1 MRPTNSRQRI
11 LIVDDDPKLIRLL
24 REVLS
29 AAGYEVLASS
39 DGRQA
44 IETAAMEQPDLMV
57 LDIMLNDMDGYQVAR
72 RVREFS
78 NIPIIMLTA
87 KVTEADKLTGF
98 NAGADD
104 YITKPFSS
112 KELLARVRAVL
123 NRTHQA
129 VSSRIGTQLECGDL
143 KIDLAR
149 RRVII
154 GEQEVYLTAT
164 EYNLLHELAL
174 HMNQVLLHEHLL
186 TAVWGSEY
194 RSDVDY
200 LRSYVH
206 SLRKKLE
213 RDPANPQL
221 IINIQSVGYMLVKPD
236 AKEA

>member
-1 MRPTNSRQRI
+1 MPPTLNRQCI

-29 AAGYEVLASS
+29 AAGYDVLTGSS
-39 DGRQA
+39 GSQA
-44 IETAAMEQPDLMV
+44 IETSAMEQPDLIL
-57 LDIMLNDMDGYQVAR
+57 LDIMLNEMDGYQAAR
-72 RVREFS
+72 RIREFS
-78 NIPIIMLTA
+78 NVPIIMLTA
-87 KVTEADKLTGF
+87 KVTEADKLNGF

-123 NRTHQA
+123 NRTQHA
-129 VSSRIGTQLECGDL
+129 ISSQVEAQLLCGDL

-149 RRVII
+149 RHVTIR
-154 GEQEVYLTAT
+154 EQEVYLTAT

-186 TAVWGSEY
+186 TTIWGSEY
-194 RSDVDY
+194 RDDVDY

-213 RDPANPQL
+213 HDPAKPQL
-221 IINIQSVGYMLVKPD
+221 IINIQSVGYMLVTPD
-236 AKEA
+236 GKEA

>member
-1 MRPTNSRQRI
+1 MRPTNNRRRV
-11 LIVDDDPKLIRLL
+11 LIVDDDPKLIRLV

-29 AAGYEVLASS
+29 AAGYEVLTNSNG
-39 DGRQA
+39 GRA
-44 IETAAMEQPDLMV
+44 IEAVAIEQPDMV
-57 LDIMLNDMDGYQVAR
+57 LLDIMLKDMDGYQVAR
-72 RVREFS
+72 RIREFS
-78 NIPIIMLTA
+78 NVPVIMLTA

-123 NRTHQA
+123 NRTHNA
-129 VSSRIGTQLECGDL
+129 VSFPVETQLECGDL

-149 RRVII
+149 RRVAI
-154 GEQEVYLTAT
+154 GDREIYLTAT

-174 HMNQVLLHEHLL
+174 HANQVLSHEQLL
-186 TAVWGSEY
+186 TTVWGSEY
-194 RSDVDY
+194 RDDVDY

-213 RDPANPQL
+213 RDLASPQL
-221 IINIQSVGYMLVKPD
+221 IINIQSVGYMLVQPD
-236 AKEA
+236 AKQP

>member
-1 MRPTNSRQRI
+1 MPPTLDRQRI

-29 AAGYEVLASS
+29 AAGYDVLTGSS
-39 DGRQA
+39 GSQA
-44 IETAAMEQPDLMV
+44 IETAAMEQPDLIL
-57 LDIMLNDMDGYQVAR
+57 LDIMLNEMDGYQAAR
-72 RVREFS
+72 RIREFS

-87 KVTEADKLTGF
+87 KVTEADKLNGF

-123 NRTHQA
+123 NRTYH
-129 VSSRIGTQLECGDL
+129 VISSQVEAQLVCGDL

-149 RRVII
+149 RHVTI
-154 GEQEVYLTAT
+154 GKQKVYLTAT

-186 TAVWGSEY
+186 TTVWGSEY
-194 RSDVDY
+194 RDDVDY

-213 RDPANPQL
+213 CDPANPQL
-221 IINIQSVGYMLVKPD
+221 IINIQSVGYMLVTPD
-236 AKEA
+236 GKEA